1 MKRTILVF
9 IAVTLIATL
18 VIGAGGDD
26 IEKEKAAIRKA
37 IEESYIR
44 GILIDRNVKAIRKGF
59 HPEFNMFLFRDGA
72 VTKWSIDHWIDVV
85 EKERKNNPSPPEHE
99 ITHEF
104 TMIDVTGNAAV
115 ARVEIYRGG
124 KQTFTDYLSL
134 YKLKEGWKIVGKIY
148 YRH

>member
-1 MKRTILVF
+1 MKRTLFVLCAA
-9 IAVTLIATL
+9 AVVAMALDA
-18 VIGAGGDD
+18 AAGDD
-26 IEKEKAAIRKA
+26 VEKEKAAIRKV
-37 IEESYIR
+37 IDESYVK
-44 GILIDRNVKAIRKGF
+44 GVHIDRNAKAIRKGF

-85 EKERKNNPSPPEHE
+85 EKERKNAPSPPERE

-115 ARVEIYRGG
+115 ARVEIYRDG
-124 KQTFTDYLSL
+124 KRTFTDYLSL